1 MAEQQNT
8 SMYHVPASQEAVV
21 VRSPEALLSEVE
33 LARKLAMENATDAR
47 EADPSDIDQARIEV
61 SNRIESMLGKS
72 TIAATETAIA
82 SPEISFNPLDTSHL
96 VACGQRV
103 IRMRDIERGEG
114 TPVVSEP
121 VVRKQDLN
129 KSDFRLAA

>member
-21 VRSPEALLSEVE
+21 VRNPEIIPTEVE
-33 LARKLAMENATDAR
+33 LARQQAMESALDAR
-47 EADPSDIDQARIEV
+47 EVDPTDVDRRRIEGL
-61 SNRIESMLGKS
+61 LGES
-72 TIAATETAIA
+72 TIAAAEIVVA
-82 SPEISFNPLDTSHL
+82 SPEVSFNPLDTGHL

-114 TPVVSEP
+114 TPIVSEP
-121 VVRKQDLN
+121 VVHKQNRD
-129 KSDFRLAA
+129 KGDFKLAA

>member
-21 VRSPEALLSEVE
+21 VRNPETTPSPAE
-33 LARKLAMENATDAR
+33 LAYQQAMESAVNAHEVDPTDVDR
-47 EADPSDIDQARIEV
+47 RRIEGL
-61 SNRIESMLGKS
+61 LGES
-72 TIAATETAIA
+72 TIAAAEITVA
-82 SPEISFNPLDTSHL
+82 SPEVSFNPLDIGHL

-114 TPVVSEP
+114 TPIVSELA
-121 VVRKQDLN
+121 VRKQDPN
-129 KSDFRLAA
+129 KNDFRLAA

>member
-21 VRSPEALLSEVE
+21 VRNPEVIPTEVE
-33 LARKLAMENATDAR
+33 LARQQAMESALDAR
-47 EADPSDIDQARIEV
+47 EIDPTDVDRRRIEGL
-61 SNRIESMLGKS
+61 LGES
-72 TIAATETAIA
+72 TIAAAEIAVA
-82 SPEISFNPLDTSHL
+82 SPEVSFNPLDTGHL

-114 TPVVSEP
+114 TPIVGEP
-121 VVRKQDLN
+121 MVHEQKGN
-129 KSDFRLAA
+129 KGDFRLAA

>member
-21 VRSPEALLSEVE
+21 VRSPEAPLSEAE
-33 LARKLAMENATDAR
+33 IAYQQAMESALDAH
-47 EADPSDIDQARIEV
+47 EADPTDVDRRRIEGL
-61 SNRIESMLGKS
+61 LGES
-72 TIAATETAIA
+72 TIAAAEIVTA
-82 SPEISFNPLDTSHL
+82 SPEVSFNPLDTRHL

-114 TPVVSEP
+114 TPTVGEAVMSAQNP
-121 VVRKQDLN
+121 N
-129 KSDFRLAA
+129 KDDFRLAA

>member
-21 VRSPEALLSEVE
+21 VHSPEAPLTEVE
-33 LARKLAMENATDAR
+33 LAYQQAMESALDAH
-47 EADPSDIDQARIEV
+47 EADPADVDRRRIEGL
-61 SNRIESMLGKS
+61 LGES
-72 TIAATETAIA
+72 TIAATEIIA
-82 SPEISFNPLDTSHL
+82 PSPEVSFNPRDTAHL

-114 TPVVSEP
+114 TPTVGEAIAST
-121 VVRKQDLN
+121 QDLN
-129 KSDFRLAA
+129 KGDVTHAA

>member
-21 VRSPEALLSEVE
+21 VRSPEIIPTEVE
-33 LARKLAMENATDAR
+33 LARKQAMESALDAR
-47 EADPSDIDQARIEV
+47 EADPTDVDRRRIEGL
-61 SNRIESMLGKS
+61 LGES
-72 TIAATETAIA
+72 TIAAAEIAAA
-82 SPEISFNPLDTSHL
+82 SPEVSFNPLDTGHL

-114 TPVVSEP
+114 TPVISEL
-121 VVRKQDLN
+121 VVHKQDLN
-129 KSDFRLAA
+129 QSDVRLAA

>member
-21 VRSPEALLSEVE
+21 VRNPEIIPTEVE
-33 LARKLAMENATDAR
+33 LARQQAMESALGAR
-47 EADPSDIDQARIEV
+47 EVDPTDVDRRRIEGL
-61 SNRIESMLGKS
+61 LGES
-72 TIAATETAIA
+72 TIAAAEIAVA
-82 SPEISFNPLDTSHL
+82 SPEVSFNPLDTGHL

-114 TPVVSEP
+114 TPIVSEP
-121 VVRKQDLN
+121 VVHEQNRN
-129 KSDFRLAA
+129 KGDFRLAA